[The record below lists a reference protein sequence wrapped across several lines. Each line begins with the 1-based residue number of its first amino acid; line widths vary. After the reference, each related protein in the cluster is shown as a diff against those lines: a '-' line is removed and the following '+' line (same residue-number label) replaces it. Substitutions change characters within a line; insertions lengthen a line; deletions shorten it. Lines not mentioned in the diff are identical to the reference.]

1 MLNSAEEGLNL
12 SFWEPNWPVPSHV
25 KAVMTTRR
33 GGVSLPPWDS
43 LNLGDHV
50 GDDVESVHNNR
61 LRVSVALDAHPVFLQ
76 QVHGK
81 HCLTLSHGGP
91 DGQVADASATT
102 ERRLVC
108 TAMVA
113 DCLPVLLTDRAGR
126 AVAAAHAGW
135 RGLCGTAGPDSV
147 GVLEETFYKLRQLS
161 TEVHEEFAPKLHISG
176 CLAWLG
182 PCIGPRAF
190 EVGAEVRAAFLSN
203 QPGSEAMFEAVNGRQ
218 GHYLADLAGLA
229 RHRLRTLGVTQV
241 YGNDGSPPWCT
252 VGNASTWFSHRR
264 SVALGQTTGRMAA
277 CIWLA

>member
-1 MLNSAEEGLNL
+1 MVDSAEERASLPL
-12 SFWEPNWPVPSHV
+12 WAPNWPVPSHV

-33 GGVSLPPWDS
+33 GGVSLPPWNS

-50 GDDVESVHNNR
+50 GDDVELVHENR
-61 LRVSVALDAHPVFLQ
+61 RRVSAALGAQPVFLQ
-76 QVHGK
+76 QVHGH
-81 HCLTLSHGGP
+81 HCVTLSRGAP

-102 ERRLVC
+102 KRRLAC

-113 DCLPVLLTDRAGR
+113 DCLPVLLTDKAGR

-135 RGLCGTAGPDSV
+135 RGLCGTAGPASV
-147 GVLEETFYKLRQLS
+147 GVLEVAIDQLRHLSLDAHEGSASKLN
-161 TEVHEEFAPKLHISG
+161 APD

-190 EVGAEVRAAFLSN
+190 EVGSEVRTAFLNS
-203 QPGSEAMFEAVNGRQ
+203 QPGTEAMFEAVNGRR

-229 RHRLRTLGVTQV
+229 RHRLRSLGVTQV
-241 YGNDGSPPWCT
+241 YGNDGSLPWCT
-252 VGNASTWFSHRR
+252 VGNGSTWFSHRR
-264 SVALGQTTGRMAA
+264 SVALGQPTGRMAA